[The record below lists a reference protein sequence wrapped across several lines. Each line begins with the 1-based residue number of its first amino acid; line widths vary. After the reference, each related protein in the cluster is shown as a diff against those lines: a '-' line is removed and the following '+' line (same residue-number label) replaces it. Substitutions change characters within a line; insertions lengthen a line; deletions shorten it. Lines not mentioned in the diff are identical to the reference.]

1 MLKNSSQTILMLILL
16 FLLTITGC
24 ESPDD
29 RLARLAEVT
38 SRAQAQQNERLAE
51 QHHEI
56 TKTSRALVEADAK
69 SRAEFYEL
77 TRDLQ
82 TERLGLNQ
90 QRELVDQER
99 EQLALARIRDPLKPV
114 PFLSWAFLQCVY
126 CRCWSASMY
135 CARSRPGTPKTERSR
150 SATSWFWT

>member
-1 MLKNSSQTILMLILL
+1 MLKHSSRKTVILTLVY
-16 FLLTITGC
+16 LLTITGC

-69 SRAEFYEL
+69 SRAEFHEL
-77 TRDLQ
+77 ARDLQ

-90 QRELVDQER
+90 QR
-99 EQLALARIRDPLKPV
+99 
-114 PFLSWAFLQCVY
+114 
-126 CRCWSASMY
+126 
-135 CARSRPGTPKTERSR
+135 
-150 SATSWFWT
+150 